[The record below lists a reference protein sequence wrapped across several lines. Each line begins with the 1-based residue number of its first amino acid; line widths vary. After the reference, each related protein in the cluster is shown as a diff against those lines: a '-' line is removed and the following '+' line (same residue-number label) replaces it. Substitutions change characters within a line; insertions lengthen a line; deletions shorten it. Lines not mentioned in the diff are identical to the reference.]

1 MTTRMRNALAG
12 LLWAVAFVASPIC
25 GAGAQEFFAG
35 RTITIVVGS
44 SAAGSYDLAAR
55 LLARHMGRH
64 IPGAPAIIVRNMPG
78 GGGLTAAAYL
88 YHRAARDGTEIGA
101 LSRTLPIL
109 PLFGE
114 GRDLFDPLKFGWI
127 GSTVNVVGAAVSWR
141 SSPVKT
147 IYDVMQRELIIGGTG
162 PGSQANVYPS
172 AMNHILGAR
181 FRIVS
186 GYPGSAEVIMAMER
200 GEVEGF
206 GSWSWSAMEKGGYLK
221 AQKLNVLVQL
231 GLKKHPDHM
240 DVPLV
245 LDLATSKMD
254 RDALELIF
262 APQTFARP
270 IAAPPGVPIA
280 TLETLRAAF
289 AASLVDP
296 ELLEEADRLKIEI
309 ELVSGVELERL
320 IQRLYSASSDV
331 IQRASQAVGGALKAD

>member
-1 MTTRMRNALAG
+1 MRSLLKVLAC
-12 LLWAVAFVASPIC
+12 AVTFFATAAH
-25 GAGAQEFFAG
+25 GARAQESFANK
-35 RTITIVVGS
+35 TITMVVGS
-44 SAAGSYDLAAR
+44 SAAGSYDIAAR

-64 IPGAPAIIVRNMPG
+64 IPGAPTMIVRNMPG

-88 YHRAARDGTEIGA
+88 YNRAARDGTEIGA

-127 GSTVNVVGAAVSWR
+127 GSSVNVVGAAVSWR
-141 SSPVKT
+141 SSGVKT
-147 IYDVMQRELIIGGTG
+147 IHDAMQKELIVGGTG
-162 PGSQANVYPS
+162 PGSQANVYPL
-172 AMNHILGAR
+172 AMNNIIGTK
-181 FRIVS
+181 FKVVS

-206 GSWSWSAMEKGGYLK
+206 GSWSWSAMEKGGYIH

-231 GLKKHPDHM
+231 GLQKHPDHP

-245 LDLATSKMD
+245 LDLAQNKGD
-254 RDALELIF
+254 RDVLELIF

-270 IAAPPGVPIA
+270 IAAPPGVPAA
-280 TLETLRAAF
+280 TLDTLRSAFGAAL
-289 AASLVDP
+289 ADR
-296 ELLEEADRLKIEI
+296 ELLDEAERLKLEVG
-309 ELVSGVELERL
+309 LVSGAELEGL
-320 IQRLYSASSDV
+320 IHRLYSSSPQI